1 MKKKKIF
8 NKEYDKGNTL
18 FLSFIVFI
26 VIVFIG
32 ILIINFSTEVTS
44 NKIALIKIKGDISL
58 YDSEG
63 FFFSGGASAE
73 STIKRIERAESDPLV
88 KAIILEINSGGGTVV
103 ATKEIVTAIKKAE
116 KPIVAWIREVG
127 ASGAY
132 WIASAADLI
141 VADYA
146 SMTGSVGVR
155 GSYLEFSE
163 LFEKYPITNQEISS
177 GKYKEVGSPFR
188 NLTESERQLLLN
200 KINIIQELFLEEVK
214 TNRGLSEEAL
224 ERLSTAEIFLG
235 VEAKELGL
243 VDVLGSKEEAIDSAE
258 ELANIPSSVIVAY
271 VKEKSFI
278 EKMINTVVQSSYF
291 VGRGIGDS
299 FISISNEEV
308 FLAK

>member
-1 MKKKKIF
+1 M
-8 NKEYDKGNTL
+8 NKERIFPKGYDKGNTL
-18 FLSFIVFI
+18 IVAFIVFI
-26 VIVFIG
+26 VIIFIG
-32 ILIINFSTEVTS
+32 LLVTNFSSEVTS

-58 YDSEG
+58 YDSGG
-63 FFFSGGASAE
+63 FFSSGGTSAE
-73 STIKRIERAESDPLV
+73 STIKRIGRAESDPLI

-103 ATKEIVTAIKKAE
+103 ASKEIATAIKKAE
-116 KPIVAWIREVG
+116 KPVVAWIRESG

-146 SMTGSVGVR
+146 SMTGSIGVR

-163 LFEKYPITNQEISS
+163 LFQKYGITYQEISS
-177 GKYKEVGSPFR
+177 GKYKEIGSPYS
-188 NLTESERQLLLN
+188 NLTESERQVLLN

-214 TNRGLSEEAL
+214 TNRDLSEEAL
-224 ERLSTAEIFLG
+224 ERLATAEIFLG
-235 VEAKELGL
+235 VEAKALGL
-243 VDVLGSKEEAIDSAE
+243 VDVLGGKEEAIDSAE
-258 ELANIPSSVIVAY
+258 ELAQISSSTIMAY

-278 EKMINTVVQSSYF
+278 EKVIGTVIQSSYF
-291 VGRGIGDS
+291 IGRGIGDS